1 MKIIRNLMIAFIAV
15 FYLLPFLMYLETDTE
30 ESTGYNDYVKITDV
44 DYKAVVLDG
53 EHTGGKVLIT
63 EKLTFDIHAASRSNL
78 FWELWRDLPE
88 DEVDGLKVDY
98 DVNYVKEIKSDGTS
112 KLYTKSNFLLWE
124 DYDFTSNPYKW
135 YHSKGPY
142 NEDFRRY
149 EALMIYPN
157 GRYREKV
164 TYEIQYVMNN
174 ASLRYDD
181 VSELY
186 LTMYSEETI
195 KYLKSFK
202 AEILVSDDD
211 MPEEG
216 NYIAH
221 TFGTNSHTFD
231 FNESKTI
238 NPGYHTFY
246 FELDEKDLKF
256 KDYNQYIEFTLL
268 AFNED
273 KHSFTDYAPK
283 NIYSDDVYLN
293 EAKAELEKYDNLPKV
308 YRKWKAII
316 LCLSISISAFAG
328 LCAHI
333 YKIKMKNAH
342 KYYNAHRHIE
352 YFREIPSDLDPYFA
366 ATLVFVK
373 DKHKANV
380 GDSYSAIILS
390 LVRKKYIELK
400 KINEATDWVFHNII
414 INILFD
420 NNENLEPLTYNEE
433 LYMNLILKYASGD
446 LLPLEKFQDRIS
458 HDYDNT
464 DSFVSRFEKSI
475 VDIGISEKYFQKAE
489 YDEVK
494 KKVLSY
500 AGEYTF
506 VGIAI
511 MIFGNLSLVKTRLDL
526 AFGALFILGITFLI
540 IAYRLKKQS
549 GQFVLLT
556 QYGEEEYN
564 KWRALYN
571 YLNSE
576 TLMNEKTVIELP
588 LWEKYLV
595 YATAFGIA
603 DKVVKALEVKHPD
616 TNGSE
621 VLNNNYYRSTHFRT
635 SNRTFSSHARSAS
648 SISRSNHSS
657 GSYYGGGG
665 RGGGGGGGGH

>member
-1 MKIIRNLMIAFIAV
+1 MKIIRNLMVAFIAV
-15 FYLLPFLMYLETDTE
+15 FYLFPFLMYLETDTE

-44 DYKAVVLDG
+44 DYKAVVLD
-53 EHTGGKVLIT
+53 EKYAGGKVLIT

-88 DEVDGLKVDY
+88 DEADGLKVDY

-112 KLYTKSNFLLWE
+112 KLYTESNFLLWE

-135 YHSKGPY
+135 YHSRGPY
-142 NEDFRRY
+142 NEDLGRY

-186 LTMYSEETI
+186 LTMYSEEAI

-366 ATLVFVK
+366 ATLVFAK
-373 DKHKANV
+373 DKRKVNV

-400 KINEATDWVFHNII
+400 KINEANDWVFHNII

-446 LLPLEKFQDRIS
+446 FLSLEKFQDRIS

-494 KKVLSY
+494 KKILSY
-500 AGEYTF
+500 AGEYSF

-603 DKVVKALEVKHPD
+603 DKVIKALEIKHPD
-616 TNGSE
+616 TNGSV
-621 VLNNNYYRSTHFRT
+621 VLSNNYYRSTHFRT

>member
-1 MKIIRNLMIAFIAV
+1 MSVDFINH
-15 FYLLPFLMYLETDTE
+15 Y
-30 ESTGYNDYVKITDV
+30 
-44 DYKAVVLDG
+44 
-53 EHTGGKVLIT
+53 
-63 EKLTFDIHAASRSNL
+63 
-78 FWELWRDLPE
+78 
-88 DEVDGLKVDY
+88 
-98 DVNYVKEIKSDGTS
+98 
-112 KLYTKSNFLLWE
+112 
-124 DYDFTSNPYKW
+124 
-135 YHSKGPY
+135 
-142 NEDFRRY
+142 
-149 EALMIYPN
+149 
-157 GRYREKV
+157 
-164 TYEIQYVMNN
+164 
-174 ASLRYDD
+174 
-181 VSELY
+181 
-186 LTMYSEETI
+186 
-195 KYLKSFK
+195 
-202 AEILVSDDD
+202 
-211 MPEEG
+211 
-216 NYIAH
+216 
-221 TFGTNSHTFD
+221 
-231 FNESKTI
+231 
-238 NPGYHTFY
+238 
-246 FELDEKDLKF
+246 
-256 KDYNQYIEFTLL
+256 
-268 AFNED
+268 
-273 KHSFTDYAPK
+273 
-283 NIYSDDVYLN
+283 
-293 EAKAELEKYDNLPKV
+293 
-308 YRKWKAII
+308 
-316 LCLSISISAFAG
+316 
-328 LCAHI
+328 
-333 YKIKMKNAH
+333 
-342 KYYNAHRHIE
+342 
-352 YFREIPSDLDPYFA
+352 
-366 ATLVFVK
+366 
-373 DKHKANV
+373 
-380 GDSYSAIILS
+380 
-390 LVRKKYIELK
+390 
-400 KINEATDWVFHNII
+400 
-414 INILFD
+414 FD

-500 AGEYTF
+500 AGDYAF

-526 AFGALFILGITFLI
+526 AFGSLFIFGITCLI
-540 IAYRLKKQS
+540 IAHRLKKQS

>member
-1 MKIIRNLMIAFIAV
+1 MKIIRNLMVAFIAV
-15 FYLLPFLMYLETDTE
+15 FYLFPFLMYLETDTE

-44 DYKAVVLDG
+44 DYKAVVLD
-53 EHTGGKVLIT
+53 EKYAGGKVLIT

-238 NPGYHTFY
+238 YPGYHTFY
-246 FELDEKDLKF
+246 FELDENDLKF

-273 KHSFTDYAPK
+273 KHSFTDYAPE
-283 NIYSDDVYLN
+283 NIYSDDIYLK

-328 LCAHI
+328 ICAHI

-373 DKHKANV
+373 DKHNVNV

-400 KINEATDWVFHNII
+400 KISEASDWVFHNIT

-500 AGEYTF
+500 AGDYTF